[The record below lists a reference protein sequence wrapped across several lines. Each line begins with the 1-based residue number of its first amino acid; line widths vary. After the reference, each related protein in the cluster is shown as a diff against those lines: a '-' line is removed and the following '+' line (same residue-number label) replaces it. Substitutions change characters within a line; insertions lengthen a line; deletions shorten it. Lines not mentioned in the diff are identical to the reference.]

1 MLDVGLSIGVVVKL
15 SAGVAET
22 VLDAEAGVFT
32 DEGMLIHTGV
42 DVVKATAVLY
52 TDIIV

>member
-1 MLDVGLSIGVVVKL
+1 MLDVGLSIGAVVTL

-22 VLDAEAGVFT
+22 VLDTEAGVFT
-32 DEGMLIHTGV
+32 DEGMVIHTGV

-52 TDIIV
+52 TDVVV